1 MSISFQGMG
10 EQLVSFEAG
19 TVTAGYP
26 VSMSDNGKVANSGNG
41 DCFAGIAVHKS
52 DDGFAAVQLSGF
64 VTLAYSGT
72 APSLGWQR
80 IAANG
85 SGGVKTA
92 SSSVSEGVVTEGGR
106 LCLVVDVDTANTRV
120 GLFL

>member
-26 VSMSDNGKVANSGNG
+26 VSMSDNGKVANAGNG
-41 DCFAGIAVHKS
+41 DCFAGVAVHKS
-52 DDGFAAVQLSGF
+52 DDGFAAVQLKGF

-80 IAANG
+80 VAANG
-85 SGGVKTA
+85 SGGIKTV
-92 SSSVSEGVVTEGGR
+92 SSSVSEGVITESGR
-106 LCLVVDVDTANTRV
+106 LCLVVDVDTTNTRV